1 MSDEHDPTQEPHEES
16 QNPQPDGS
24 EAPEDADVSDSAAS
38 SHQTE
43 DADATDDGEAAEHA
57 YATGDVVTGEVVNIK
72 PYGAFVQLPDGET
85 GLVHISEVD
94 EAYVKDVGDYLSVG
108 QETAVK
114 VVGIHDSGKYNLSI
128 RQLSSRER
136 DSAFYSREMR
146 EFSRE
151 LEMRRD
157 EIQREARWRQ
167 ATHDDADEQRIS
179 YEAERADLEAWIERA
194 QDFTEQTRQKSEE
207 RSRAYPLL

>member
-1 MSDEHDPTQEPHEES
+1 MNSDKHEPTPQHDEDPEGS
-16 QNPQPDGS
+16 ADGGGTS
-24 EAPEDADVSDSAAS
+24 P
-38 SHQTE
+38 
-43 DADATDDGEAAEHA
+43 DDGQPTGASQDIEPQ
-57 YATGDVVTGEVVNIK
+57 YATGDVATGNVVNIK
-72 PYGAFVQLPDGET
+72 PYGAFVELPNGET

-94 EAYVKDVGDYLSVG
+94 EAYVKDVKEYLSIG

-146 EFSRE
+146 EASRE

-157 EIQREARWRQ
+157 EIQREARWRR
-167 ATHDDADEQRIS
+167 ATHNEDEAQRIS
-179 YEAERADLEAWIERA
+179 HAAERAELEAWIERA
-194 QDFTEQTRQKSEE
+194 QGFADQARQKSEE
-207 RSRAYPLL
+207 RSRSYPLL